1 MENKITG
8 IQFMKLAGI
17 TADNKTELERCEE
30 VLRSVS
36 DYSFSLKNRVNHE
49 RLDKCTHLYKEER
62 ELLKNLDFLDKI
74 ISIYQPEQIK
84 RVVAEPFHLDVDWVG
99 IVSKNDLLLKI

>member
-1 MENKITG
+1 MENKITW

-36 DYSFSLKNRVNHE
+36 DYSFSLKNRINHE

-62 ELLKNLDFLDKI
+62 ELLKNLDFFDKI
-74 ISIYQPEQIK
+74 ISIYQTEQLK
-84 RVVAEPFHLDVDWVG
+84 RVVEEPFYLDVEWVW
-99 IVSKNDLLLKI
+99 IVSKSDLVC

>member
-1 MENKITG
+1 MITG

-30 VLRSVS
+30 VLRCVS
-36 DYSFSLKNRVNHE
+36 DYSFYLKNRINHE

-62 ELLKNLDFLDKI
+62 ELLKNLDFFDKI
-74 ISIYQPEQIK
+74 ISIYQPEQLK
-84 RVVAEPFHLDVDWVG
+84 RVVAEPFHLDVEWVW
-99 IVSKNDLLLKI
+99 IVSKSDLVC

>member
-1 MENKITG
+1 MITG
-8 IQFMKLAGI
+8 MQFMKLAGI
-17 TADNKTELERCEE
+17 TADKKTELERCEE
-30 VLRSVS
+30 VLRCVS
-36 DYSFSLKNRVNHE
+36 DYSFYLKNRINHE
-49 RLDKCTHLYKEER
+49 RLDKCIHLYKEER
-62 ELLKNLDFLDKI
+62 ELLKSLDFLDKI